1 MKLIKRV
8 KNGAFL
14 YQTTLVPRAPRISRT
29 LCRHATFS
37 KVAWWL
43 SHSRWLIK
51 TFLVLSVQFLLY
63 ITFDSNYS
71 HFLNVKSAAS
81 KFFEKRE
88 IFKSLFSTL
97 FLLKFFISLFFSLV
111 QQCTISVLSSQ
122 GGAFLLKMTNVWC
135 GIAWLEESWFS
146 NVRDRSRPLRLSP
159 SG

>member
-88 IFKSLFSTL
+88 NFQVAFFHFVFIKVLYQFIFQLSTTMYNFCVVL
-97 FLLKFFISLFFSLV
+97 ARWGIFVKNDKCLVWNSLV
-111 QQCTISVLSSQ
+111 GRILI
-122 GGAFLLKMTNVWC
+122 LK
-135 GIAWLEESWFS
+135 
-146 NVRDRSRPLRLSP
+146 RPRPLRLSP